1 MNQIAK
7 RFLHSSVGL
16 AFVALLS
23 SSSFAV
29 ADELTGTWKVQSLTR
44 EEFSKDK
51 VTETPPAP
59 AKGEIV
65 FTSEGRYL
73 MAIFAQQCV
82 SSGDE
87 NQARSGQIMIA
98 HAGQYKVSGEKLFQH
113 VELASSGALS
123 GATQMQFI
131 GWTGQKLVLESM
143 PTQNVADGK
152 SEILTLILE
161 RQE

>member
-1 MNQIAK
+1 MNQLTK
-7 RFLHSSVGL
+7 WFLRSSVGL
-16 AFVALLS
+16 AFIALLS

-29 ADELTGTWKVQSLTR
+29 AGQLTGTWKMQSLTR
-44 EEFSKDK
+44 EEFSDGK

-73 MAIFAQQCV
+73 VAIFAQQCAP
-82 SSGDE
+82 SGDE

-98 HAGQYKVSGEKLFQH
+98 HAGQYRVSGEKLFQH
-113 VELASSGALS
+113 VDRASSGALI

-131 GWTGQKLVLESM
+131 GWTGHKLVLESM

-152 SEILTLILE
+152 SEILTLTLE
-161 RQE
+161 R